1 LADTWNKNLCDMNQA
16 YMISRSL
23 IFIITI
29 TILTGEKLNNCS
41 NSNTCLPYYV
51 IPVHYH
57 IKLNHSENYD
67 FYYKIE
73 YSFFEFSGESS
84 TTINILQSTKY
95 IKLHALNLF
104 IHQGKITLT
113 KNNGVTY
120 ALKTY
125 IETHETNILE
135 FHFCN
140 VLSPGIYTLKMEFF
154 GQLAENFLKSSFKRF
169 YTKKENSIMWVNI

>member
-41 NSNTCLPYYV
+41 NSNACLPYYV

-57 IKLNHSENYD
+57 IKLHFFETYD
-67 FYYKIE
+67 FYSI
-73 YSFFEFSGESS
+73 FEFCYVDFDGETS
-84 TTINILQSTKY
+84 TIINILQSTKY
-95 IKLHALNLF
+95 IKLHALDLI
-104 IHQGKITLT
+104 IHRGKITLI

-120 ALKTY
+120 ALKTF
-125 IETHETNILE
+125 IEIHETNILE
-135 FHFCN
+135 FHFFN
-140 VLSPGIYTLKMEFF
+140 VLSPGLYTLKIKFF
-154 GQLAENFLKSSFKRF
+154 GHLSEKYSKNVFKSF
-169 YTKKENSIMWVNI
+169 YTKKDNSMM